1 MRYIYLVIL
10 LSGTLQAQLSSKETM
25 GSAEK
30 KSIELATQA
39 IELFKKNDLKKST
52 ELLFEAKEIAETTR
66 NYELTAKIDGSITHQ
81 YIQLKL
87 NDKAKEYL
95 QKAITEVNKLP
106 ENDTKITLK
115 GLSYLDLGNIF
126 LDGKFKK

>member
-95 QKAITEVNKLP
+95 QKAITEVNKL
-106 ENDTKITLK
+106 T
-115 GLSYLDLGNIF
+115 
-126 LDGKFKK
+126 GKRH